1 MQPFL
6 LSSDKRTGS
15 HYLQTALE
23 AHPAIRCRGE
33 FYSPRNQDKVGPNWF
48 QELYY
53 TAAQAKELGIEAD
66 GLLLQ
71 RSDGGREGK
80 FKGMRGLMRTAHP
93 NLKVLMLYRENV
105 FAQFV
110 SKEVAKRRK
119 QWCYFQ
125 HQKGKTDP
133 DQSVTVTVD
142 PAFMLRA
149 IGRTWQLWQRDRKEW
164 QAFPQLVLKYE
175 DAVAD
180 LPGQTTRIFEFLGV
194 RPVPVQSRAL
204 LQVQKP
210 LSEVVTNYAEAVNAL
225 HGTRWAGLI
234 ERYGL

>member
-1 MQPFL
+1 MQRFL

-33 FYSPRNQDKVGPNWF
+33 FYSPRDQEKVGPDWF

-53 TAAQAKELGIEAD
+53 TAAQAKELGIQAD

-71 RSDGGREGK
+71 RSDGGRVGK
-80 FKGMRGLMRTAHP
+80 FQGMRGLMRTAYP
-93 NLKVLMLYRENV
+93 DLKVLMLFRENV
-105 FAQFV
+105 VAQFV

-125 HQKGKTDP
+125 HQRGKSDP
-133 DQSVTVTVD
+133 DQSVTITVD
-142 PAFMLRA
+142 PAFMLRQ
-149 IGRTWQLWQRDRKEW
+149 IRRTWQLWQQDCKEW
-164 QAFPQLVLKYE
+164 RAFPQLVVKYE
-175 DAVAD
+175 EAVAD
-180 LPGQTTRIFEFLGV
+180 LPGQTARIFDFLGV
-194 RPVPVQSRAL
+194 ERVPVQSRAL
-204 LQVQKP
+204 LQGQKP
-210 LSEVVTNYAEAVNAL
+210 LSEVVKNYAEAMNAL

-234 ERYGL
+234 EKYGL